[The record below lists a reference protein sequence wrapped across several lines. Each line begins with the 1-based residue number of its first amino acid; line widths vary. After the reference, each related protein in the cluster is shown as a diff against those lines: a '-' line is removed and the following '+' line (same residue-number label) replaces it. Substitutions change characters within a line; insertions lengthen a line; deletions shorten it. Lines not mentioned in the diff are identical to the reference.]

1 LASSDRFIP
10 AAVWPARVSDR
21 VDSKTAADLSDDE
34 LMLQVK
40 AGDQAAFAI
49 VMRRHARAVLAVG
62 RRVLHD
68 HGAAEELVQDVFL
81 LIYKRSA
88 LFDSQRG
95 SLRAWLIQIAYHEAY
110 RTRQRLSLRHIYEDQ
125 TIDNCLD
132 VLESAVT
139 PEYHAFLA
147 QSENNLRQ
155 AFRQLSKKQQE
166 TMELFFFDG
175 YTLREISERL
185 GDSLG
190 NIRHY
195 YYRAL
200 KEIKDIIGRDDRK
213 TASHH
218 AS

>member
-1 LASSDRFIP
+1 LASSERFIL
-10 AAVWPARVSDR
+10 ASVWPARVSDH
-21 VDSKTAADLSDDE
+21 VDSRTAADLSDDE

-62 RRVLHD
+62 VLHD
-68 HGAAEELVQDVFL
+68 QGTAEELVQDVFL

-110 RTRQRLSLRHIYEDQ
+110 RARQRLTLRHIYEEQ

-147 QSENNLRQ
+147 QSENSLRQ
-155 AFRQLSKKQQE
+155 AFKQLSRKQQE
-166 TMELFFFDG
+166 TMELFFFEG

-185 GDSLG
+185 GESLG
-190 NIRHY
+190 NVRHY

-200 KEIKDIIGRDDRK
+200 KEMKDIIGRDDLK
-213 TASHH
+213 IASHY

>member
-1 LASSDRFIP
+1 MASSERFILAS
-10 AAVWPARVSDR
+10 VWPARVSDH
-21 VDSKTAADLSDDE
+21 VDSRTAADLSDDE

-68 HGAAEELVQDVFL
+68 QGTAEELVQDVFL

-110 RTRQRLSLRHIYEDQ
+110 RARQRLTLRHIYEEQ

-147 QSENNLRQ
+147 QSENSLRQ
-155 AFRQLSKKQQE
+155 AFKQLSRKQQE
-166 TMELFFFDG
+166 TMELFFFEG

-185 GDSLG
+185 GESLG
-190 NIRHY
+190 NVRHY

-200 KEIKDIIGRDDRK
+200 KEMKDIIGRDDLK
-213 TASHH
+213 IASHY

>member
-10 AAVWPARVSDR
+10 AGVWPTGVSERADWR
-21 VDSKTAADLSDDE
+21 TAADLSDDE
-34 LMLQVK
+34 LMLHVK

-68 HGAAEELVQDVFL
+68 QGAAEELVQDVFL
-81 LIYKRSA
+81 LVYKRSA
-88 LFDSQRG
+88 LFDPQRG

-110 RTRQRLSLRHIYEDQ
+110 RARQRLSLRHIYEDQ

-132 VLESAVT
+132 VIESDVT
-139 PEYHAFLA
+139 PEYRAFLA
-147 QSENNLRQ
+147 QSEHNLRQ

-166 TMELFFFDG
+166 TMELFFFEG

-190 NIRHY
+190 NVRHY

-200 KEIKDIIGRDDRK
+200 KEIKDIIGREDLK
-213 TASHH
+213 IASHH